1 MWARSSVSGKLR
13 AMRRKSLGVI
23 TCPPLPAIL
32 RTSIQE
38 TGETRNCWGI
48 LNYYTEEE
56 HPGPQPSFETFVD
69 FAMTGCLECRS
80 IGIQGSLRCSQFAA
94 HFKAPVLAVKRL
106 LTWQ

>member
-1 MWARSSVSGKLR
+1 MPFAPGNS
-13 AMRRKSLGVI
+13 
-23 TCPPLPAIL
+23 TD
-32 RTSIQE
+32 E
-38 TGETRNCWGI
+38 HTRNRRNEKLLGI

-56 HPGPQPSFETFVD
+56 HLGPQPSFETFVD